1 MRPMDQARIAAEL
14 AERGMRPRA
23 TQTLADLG
31 GLRPEP
37 CRECH
42 CGGRGEL
49 TMGEASPGRG
59 DDEAGI
65 ALRCYCRCHERDPV
79 AIIARAVDEPT
90 PLGDFLSE
98 QEIAEIVADGAAL
111 GPLDEEMVG

>member
-14 AERGMRPRA
+14 AERGLPPIIA
-23 TQTLADLG
+23 QVLADLG

-49 TMGEASPGRG
+49 TMGEASHGRG

-79 AIIARAVDEPT
+79 AIIARAVEEPT
-90 PLGDFLSE
+90 PLTDFMSDE
-98 QEIAEIVADGAAL
+98 EIAEIEADRAAL
-111 GPLDEEMVG
+111 GPLDEEAVR